1 MKRILSI
8 DGGGVLGTIPL
19 MVLKS
24 MEQNLGKP
32 ICETFDLI
40 VGTSIGAAVGGVLST
55 GKMTAEKL
63 SSTMLSAFE
72 VIFKNRYKIPILQKL
87 YRISDIRDFLDSY
100 LKDMTMSQCKTKFF
114 STSLSYI
121 DGLTHF
127 FKSWEEKDGK
137 LNLTEAII
145 RSVSA
150 PVYFGKTVD
159 KVNKGVWGDGGC
171 GNMVD
176 PSMQAYIEASRQGWL
191 GKEPVHIISLG
202 CGDSFKG
209 DTFEKCSKFN
219 NLQEIA
225 YYFNLASGGLAR
237 AQSDKTYEAWLQTLS
252 EGSSGFT
259 TQRIQEFGISK
270 KIDKLDGIKY
280 IPEFIKVGEKLAKE
294 VDYSFFK

>member
-19 MVLKS
+19 MVLMA
-24 MEQNLGKP
+24 MEQRLGKP
-32 ICETFDLI
+32 IYEIFDLI
-40 VGTSIGAAVGGVLST
+40 VGTSIGAAVGGVLSS

-63 SSTMLSAFE
+63 SPIMLSAFLT
-72 VIFKNRYKIPILQKL
+72 IFKKRLRIPLLQPL
-87 YRISDIRDFLDSY
+87 YDISDIRDFLDSS
-100 LKDMTMSQCKTKFF
+100 LKNMPMSQCKTKFF

-127 FKSWEEKDGK
+127 FKSWEEKDGQ
-137 LNLTEAII
+137 LNITDAII

-159 KVNKGVWGDGGC
+159 KINKGVWGDGGC

-176 PSMQAYIEASRQGWL
+176 PSMQAYIEAIRQGWL
-191 GKEPVHIISLG
+191 GNEPVHIISLG

-209 DTFEKCSKFN
+209 NTFEKCSKFN
-219 NLQEIA
+219 NFQETA
-225 YYFNLASGGLAR
+225 YYLNLAGGGLAR
-237 AQSDKTYEAWLQTLS
+237 SQSDKTYEAWLQTLS
-252 EGSSGFT
+252 LDKSDFS
-259 TQRIQEFGISK
+259 TQRIQEFGIPK

-280 IPEFIKVGEKLAKE
+280 IPEFIKIGEKLAKE
-294 VDYSFFK
+294 VNYSFFK